1 MTWFIMTVEEAGLD
15 ALSHNRGGNNL
26 FLTLGDQFNNH
37 HAINAI
43 NSSIQPQ
50 QPPSRRPSSSQ

>member
-26 FLTLGDQFNNH
+26 ISYF
-37 HAINAI
+37 
-43 NSSIQPQ
+43 
-50 QPPSRRPSSSQ
+50 R